1 MKRDPRANGA
11 GVPAFTRMQ
20 ASDRRLSPA
29 LLIALAGVAVLKGGE
44 QQVYQG
50 HHGDG
55 AGDHEHRGQN
65 VEHLH
70 GGTIPSRARMRTLK
84 LLSPPQHTR
93 FDPDS
98 RHGAGTTK
106 AWRPRE

>member
-1 MKRDPRANGA
+1 MKRDPRVNGA
-11 GVPAFTRMQ
+11 GVPTFTRMR
-20 ASDRRLSPA
+20 ASDRRLSLA
-29 LLIALAGVAVLKGGE
+29 LLIALAGVAVLEGSE

-65 VEHLH
+65 VEYLH
-70 GGTIPSRARMRTLK
+70 GGTIPSRARARILK

-93 FDPDS
+93 FDPAG
-98 RHGAGTTK
+98 RHGAGTTE